1 MVRSISLQTPAA
13 RTPLQ
18 PLKSIQMLRMLPP
31 SKRDRELM
39 QEILRV
45 QDPTWDEERVNFL
58 LEQLVALKYMPK
70 VWQ

>member
-1 MVRSISLQTPAA
+1 
-13 RTPLQ
+13 
-18 PLKSIQMLRMLPP
+18 
-31 SKRDRELM
+31 M